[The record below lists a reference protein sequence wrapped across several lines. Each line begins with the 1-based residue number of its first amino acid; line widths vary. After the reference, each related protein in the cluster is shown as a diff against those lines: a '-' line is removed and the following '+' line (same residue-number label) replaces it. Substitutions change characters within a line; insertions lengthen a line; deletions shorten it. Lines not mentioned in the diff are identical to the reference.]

1 MKMPKLPAFG
11 PTLWGIGVFLLVL
24 GGLAPWIPRFPLTIL
39 VNLLTFAALAY
50 SLNFITGLTGYVNFG
65 HVVFM
70 AVGAYTLGYAVGT
83 IRLHPL
89 GGVALGA
96 LVALVLAVG
105 LGAVTLRFRGVYFA
119 IASLVTPLAGLNI
132 VLVLPALGGGQ
143 GILLNIGFE
152 PLSWFYTIWV
162 IIAAEVGLTYW
173 ITHGRIGYG
182 IRAIKSDEDAA
193 KSLGVNAPRL
203 KLFLFALSGLFAGAA
218 GGVYAWT
225 TSGVFPYAAFDLT
238 FSLRMLAM
246 IVIGGMGTLLGP
258 LIGAVAVYLPSRFF
272 LTLREFIGTEAIII
286 GLVVIVI
293 ALFVPQGIVGTL
305 RKYVPELRR
314 ILE

>member
-1 MKMPKLPAFG
+1 
-11 PTLWGIGVFLLVL
+11 
-24 GGLAPWIPRFPLTIL
+24 
-39 VNLLTFAALAY
+39 
-50 SLNFITGLTGYVNFG
+50 
-65 HVVFM
+65 M
-70 AVGAYTLGYAVGT
+70 AVGPYPLGYTVGT

-89 GGVALGA
+89 GGVALGG
-96 LVALVLAVG
+96 LVALVLALG

-143 GILLNIGFE
+143 GILLNIGFD
-152 PLSWFYTIWV
+152 PLSWFYTIWA

-173 ITHGRIGYG
+173 ITHGRLGYG

-203 KLFLFALSGLFAGAA
+203 KLFLFALSGLFAGAT

-225 TSGVFPYAAFDLT
+225 TSGIIPEAAFDLT

-246 IVIGGMGTLLGP
+246 IVIGGMGTLPRPPTRAIP
-258 LIGAVAVYLPSRFF
+258 LYPPSRFF
-272 LTLREFIGTEAIII
+272 LTLFFGPQSIII
-286 GLVVIVI
+286 RLGVILI
-293 ALFVPQGIVGTL
+293 APFVPAGIVGTL
-305 RKYVPELRR
+305 PEYVPQLRR
-314 ILE
+314 VP